1 MNIHHMTVLDNVV
14 NGKIVDPKKTK
25 HGVITARKIADL
37 SGWID
42 PVTHLNLDFSEHIM
56 RYAIVAE
63 KFETGSAILF
73 DGDNYLVAGVDPSK
87 LSHYGQVCLVAGKGA
102 ILRSSAGTLKKDEL
116 SL

>member
-1 MNIHHMTVLDNVV
+1 MNIHHVTALDNVV

-25 HGVITARKIADL
+25 HGVITARKVSDL

-63 KFETGSAILF
+63 KLEMGSSILF
-73 DGDNYLVAGVDPSK
+73 DGDNYLVARVDPST

-102 ILRSSAGTLKKDEL
+102 ILRSSTETIKKDKL